1 MGASRPHRQDEPVDL
16 TYDVVVLGGGSTGE
30 NVADIVVRGGL
41 TAVLVE
47 NELVGGEC
55 SYWACMPSK
64 ALLRGTEVLTEAR
77 AVDGAKQAVTGEQD
91 VTATL
96 ARRDSFASN
105 WDDSGQVEWVHGAGI
120 ELVRGVGRLDGE
132 RTVVV
137 DPQDGGV
144 RPTAR
149 HAVAVCTGS
158 EAAIPP
164 VDGLAEIDPWT
175 PRQATSAKEAPER
188 LLVFGGGY
196 VGCEMATA
204 WQALGSQ
211 VTVLQRGARLLNR
224 MEPAAGEAVAAS
236 LRARGVDVRLDA
248 EVVAA
253 RREGSEVVVTTAS
266 AEFRGDELLVAV
278 GRRAR
283 TRDLGV
289 ETVGLEPGDY
299 LEVDETL
306 QVRGVPWLYGVGDV
320 NGRRQLTHMGKYQAR
335 QAGAAIVARARG
347 QEISLADWSPFV
359 ATADRLATPAVVFT
373 DPQVASVGRTAAQA
387 E

>member
-1 MGASRPHRQDEPVDL
+1 MSSRTVSSTTPAAYWRRAAAKSAGSTGTGASRPQCPVATAEQ
-16 TYDVVVLGGGSTGE
+16 TYDVIVIGAGSTGE
-30 NVADIVVRGGL
+30 NVADIAVRGGL

-47 NELVGGEC
+47 SELVGGEC

-105 WDDSGQVEWVHGAGI
+105 WGDSGQVEWVHGAGI
-120 ELVRGVGRLDGE
+120 ELIRGIGRLDGE

-137 DPQDGGV
+137 DTQDGEV
-144 RPTAR
+144 RLTAR

-175 PRQATSAKEAPER
+175 PREATSAKEAPDR

-224 MEPAAGEAVAAS
+224 MEPAAGERGAAR
-236 LRARGVDVRLDA
+236 LRARGWAARLDA
-248 EVVAA
+248 EGVAA
-253 RREGSEVVVTTAS
+253 RREGSEGVVTTAS

-278 GRRAR
+278 
-283 TRDLGV
+283 
-289 ETVGLEPGDY
+289 
-299 LEVDETL
+299 
-306 QVRGVPWLYGVGDV
+306 
-320 NGRRQLTHMGKYQAR
+320 
-335 QAGAAIVARARG
+335 
-347 QEISLADWSPFV
+347 
-359 ATADRLATPAVVFT
+359 
-373 DPQVASVGRTAAQA
+373 
-387 E
+387 